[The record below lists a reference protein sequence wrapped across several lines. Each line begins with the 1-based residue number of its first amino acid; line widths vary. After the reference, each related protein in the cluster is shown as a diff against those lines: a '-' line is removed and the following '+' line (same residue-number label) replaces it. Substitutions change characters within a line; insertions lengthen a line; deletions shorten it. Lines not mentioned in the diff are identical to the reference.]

1 MGMKAKITPDEV
13 KHIGELANLK
23 IATKDLEKYASDLSE
38 VISYV
43 SRVQKADVKGVL
55 PTKDRLE
62 ELVGGKRVK
71 LSEIFRGSHERSIAL
86 VHVGDKLINEVMARE
101 GYGRVTSTYTT
112 QAKHLREEGDI
123 ARQGKIGLYSE
134 VCSQKVTPDPK
145 CAIKVNINQAGSSK
159 DLYVSWVWCIL
170 RHYCAAR
177 Y

>member
-1 MGMKAKITPDEV
+1 MRLADINTPELEFCY
-13 KHIGELANLK
+13 GEEA
-23 IATKDLEKYASDLSE
+23 
-38 VISYV
+38 
-43 SRVQKADVKGVL
+43 
-55 PTKDRLE
+55 KDRLE